1 MDVDEQRLYEFM
13 GALLGD
19 LGGATT
25 VLMVCLGDELG
36 LYEAMDGAG
45 PMSAASLAER
55 TGCNERLLQEWLDQ
69 QAAAGYV
76 VFDDASQSYT
86 LPAEQAMAL
95 ARRQSPVFVA
105 GGMIVTAAMFED
117 LGKVAAA
124 FRGDGG
130 MAWGDH
136 SELLFRGTAEFF
148 RPGYQH
154 HLAGEWIPALD
165 GVAEVLA
172 GGGRIA
178 DVGCGHGISSVVMA
192 QAYEHAE
199 IHGFDNHPASIDAA
213 REGADVSGVSDRV
226 HFHVAGAEAY
236 RGEFDLVCF
245 FDCLHDMGDPVGIAR
260 HTKGQLASGGTVMLV
275 EPFAHGDKAVNH
287 TLPTAKLLYGA
298 STALCTPSSLSQPV
312 GRGMGAQA
320 GEPGMAAVFAEAGY
334 AQFRRIAETPFNIV
348 YEARVEAERP

>member
-1 MDVDEQRLYEFM
+1 M
-13 GALLGD
+13 
-19 LGGATT
+19 
-25 VLMVCLGDELG
+25 
-36 LYEAMDGAG
+36 
-45 PMSAASLAER
+45 
-55 TGCNERLLQEWLDQ
+55 
-69 QAAAGYV
+69 
-76 VFDDASQSYT
+76 
-86 LPAEQAMAL
+86 
-95 ARRQSPVFVA
+95 
-105 GGMIVTAAMFED
+105 
-117 LGKVAAA
+117 
-124 FRGDGG
+124 
-130 MAWGDH
+130 
-136 SELLFRGTAEFF
+136 
-148 RPGYQH
+148 
-154 HLAGEWIPALD
+154 
-165 GVAEVLA
+165 AEVLA